1 MEPASKLGK
10 QPVIKTNLEPVQE
23 NDKSEGRKQNK
34 VNRKQR
40 IMPRFTLQHYLWA
53 INVDF
58 LAKTLFLEICV
69 DCVDLSEQNFFPN
82 KSNFLDFW
90 RCDLSL

>member
-1 MEPASKLGK
+1 MTRRLTICGLRRLMRISSFCVEPASKLGK

-40 IMPRFTLQHYLWA
+40 IMPRFTLQDYLRV

-58 LAKTLFLEICV
+58 LTE
-69 DCVDLSEQNFFPN
+69 
-82 KSNFLDFW
+82 DFV
-90 RCDLSL
+90 S

>member
-40 IMPRFTLQHYLWA
+40 IVPRFTLEHYLWIHIA
-53 INVDF
+53 LINMDVLTGLCF
-58 LAKTLFLEICV
+58 L
-69 DCVDLSEQNFFPN
+69 
-82 KSNFLDFW
+82 KSMLT
-90 RCDLSL
+90 